1 MEFAG
6 SSSSNHHKIYNMKK
20 LLFSYLLLFA
30 TVAATAQTGGIL
42 KKATGLL
49 GGKTG
54 SSLSADQ
61 IAEGLKEALSLGAE
75 KSAAK
80 LSATDGFLKDAAVKI
95 LLPKE
100 VQEVEKKMRLLGMGK
115 LFDNA
120 VNSMNR
126 AAEDASK
133 SAAPIFVSAVK
144 KMTVKDAVGI
154 LKGAD
159 TSATAYLRKATTSE
173 LTEAFYPVIEESLKK
188 VDATK
193 YWKDLFT
200 AYNKVSSTPVNTDLN
215 AYVTEKALQGMFYYV
230 GQEEK
235 NIRENPA
242 ARVTDVLKSVFGQ

>member
-1 MEFAG
+1 
-6 SSSSNHHKIYNMKK
+6 MKK
-20 LLFSYLLLFA
+20 ILFSSFLFF
-30 TVAATAQTGGIL
+30 VAVVATAQTGGIL

-49 GGKTG
+49 GKSGG
-54 SSLSADQ
+54 SSLSTEQ
-61 IAEGLKEALSLGAE
+61 ITEGLKEALLLGAE
-75 KSAAK
+75 KSASR

-100 VQEVEKKMRLLGMGK
+100 VQEVEKKMRMLGMGK

-126 AAEDASK
+126 AAEDAAK

-144 KMTVKDAVGI
+144 KMSVQDALGI
-154 LKGAD
+154 LRGAD
-159 TSATAYLRKATTSE
+159 TSATAYLRKATTTE

-215 AYVTEKALQGMFYYV
+215 AYVTEKTLQGMFYYV
-230 GQEEK
+230 AREEK

-242 ARVTDVLKSVFGQ
+242 ARVTDVLKSVFGH

>member
-1 MEFAG
+1 
-6 SSSSNHHKIYNMKK
+6 MKK
-20 LLFSYLLLFA
+20 LIFSSLLAFV
-30 TVAATAQTGGIL
+30 TVAATAQMGGIL
-42 KKATGLL
+42 KKASDLM
-49 GGKTG
+49 GKTGG
-54 SSLSADQ
+54 SSLSAGE
-61 IAEGLKEALSLGAE
+61 ITAGLKEALSLGAE

-100 VQEVEKKMRLLGMGK
+100 VQEVEKKMRMLGMGK

-133 SAAPIFVSAVK
+133 AAAPIFVSAVK
-144 KMTVKDAVGI
+144 KMTVQDAVGI

-173 LTEAFYPVIEESLKK
+173 LTDAFHPVIAESLKK

-200 AYNKVSSTPVNTDLN
+200 AYNKFSSTPVNTDLN

-230 GQEEK
+230 AQEEK

-242 ARVTDVLKSVFGQ
+242 ARVTDVLKNVFGQ